1 MVPERVGPTV
11 WTDGTVSVPVGGLA
25 CGGNRTRDGA
35 HTVHPSG
42 GPAGGPDRIPDVT
55 RSDSSGTPKAG
66 APGGDLT
73 VPTEESVRTA
83 LRGVVDPELGAD
95 IVELGM
101 VNTVQVGET
110 GAVGVEVALTV
121 AGCPLRTQI
130 QSDVESHVG
139 ALPGVT
145 SVTVTT
151 GVMDDGQRK
160 AVMARARLLARDPA
174 PDTDIPDTARVIA
187 IASGKGG
194 VGKSSVT
201 VNLAVALA
209 RRGLTVGVLD
219 ADIWGFSVPRLL
231 GMHGEVEARDKKM
244 VPLERRVGAGVLRV
258 LSMGFLADEDSAIM
272 WRGLILNRA
281 VQQFL
286 EDVHWGDLDYLLIDM
301 PPGTGDIQMG
311 LARMLPRTEVIVVT
325 TPPVAAQKV
334 AARTADMARKGYL
347 RVAGVIENM
356 SDFVCE
362 HGTSYALFGS
372 GGGARLA
379 ADVGVPLIGQI
390 PLHPS
395 VAAGGDAGQPVALE
409 DGGPLVEAFDRI
421 ADAVITTIA
430 PVVAMEGCSA
440 RMLDR
445 VEAAVRAGDALAP
458 APR

>member
-1 MVPERVGPTV
+1 MR
-11 WTDGTVSVPVGGLA
+11 A
-25 CGGNRTRDGA
+25 
-35 HTVHPSG
+35 
-42 GPAGGPDRIPDVT
+42 
-55 RSDSSGTPKAG
+55 
-66 APGGDLT
+66 
-73 VPTEESVRTA
+73 A
-83 LRGVVDPELGAD
+83 LRMVIDPELGAD

-101 VNTVQVGET
+101 VTAVDVDDD
-110 GAVGVEVALTV
+110 GAVTVEVALTV

-130 QSDVESHVG
+130 RTDVETHVG
-139 ALPGVT
+139 VLEGVS

-151 GVMDDGQRK
+151 GVMDAAQRA

-174 PDTDIPDTARVIA
+174 PKTDIPDSARVIA

-194 VGKSSVT
+194 VGKSSIT
-201 VNLAVALA
+201 VNLAVAMA

-219 ADIWGFSVPRLL
+219 ADIWGFSIPRLL
-231 GMHGEVEARDKKM
+231 GMQGQVEAREKKM
-244 VPLERRVGAGVLRV
+244 VPLERRVGAGTLRV
-258 LSMGFLADEDSAIM
+258 LSMGFLAQEDSAIM

-311 LARMLPRTEVIVVT
+311 LARMVPRTEVIIVT

-334 AARTADMARKGYL
+334 AARAADMARKGYL
-347 RVAGVIENM
+347 RVAGIVENM

-379 ADVGVPLIGQI
+379 AELGVPLIGQV

-395 VAAGGDAGQPVALE
+395 VSAGGDTGEPVALA
-409 DGGPLVEAFDRI
+409 GHGPLVEVFDQI
-421 ADAVITTIA
+421 ADQVITSIA
-430 PVVAMEGCSA
+430 PVVAMEGCSV
-440 RMLDR
+440 RLLDAMKSA
-445 VEAAVRAGDALAP
+445 VEAGAV
-458 APR
+458 

>member
-1 MVPERVGPTV
+1 MTRPDSTDPEVGPTEDV
-11 WTDGTVSVPVGGLA
+11 VLA
-25 CGGNRTRDGA
+25 
-35 HTVHPSG
+35 
-42 GPAGGPDRIPDVT
+42 
-55 RSDSSGTPKAG
+55 
-66 APGGDLT
+66 
-73 VPTEESVRTA
+73 A
-83 LRGVVDPELGAD
+83 LRGVIDPELGAD

-101 VNTVQVGET
+101 VN
-110 GAVGVEVALTV
+110 AVRRDGSGRVDVEVALTV
-121 AGCPLRTQI
+121 AGCPLRSQI
-130 QSDVESHVG
+130 QRDVESQVG
-139 ALPGVT
+139 ALDGVT
-145 SVTVTT
+145 SVVVTT
-151 GVMDDGQRK
+151 GVMDAEQRK
-160 AVMARARLLARDPA
+160 AVMARARLLARDPK
-174 PDTDIPDTARVIA
+174 PVTDIPDTARVIA

-201 VNLAVALA
+201 VNLAVAMA

-244 VPLERRVGAGVLRV
+244 VPLERPTGDGMLRV

-356 SDFVCE
+356 SDFTCE

-379 ADVGVPLIGQI
+379 ADIGVPLIGRI

-395 VAAGGDAGQPVALE
+395 VAAGGDAGSPVALG

-421 ADAVITTIA
+421 ADGVITTIA

-440 RMLDR
+440 RMLER
-445 VEAAVRAGDALAP
+445 VEAAVAAVTPD
-458 APR
+458 

>member
-1 MVPERVGPTV
+1 M
-11 WTDGTVSVPVGGLA
+11 
-25 CGGNRTRDGA
+25 
-35 HTVHPSG
+35 
-42 GPAGGPDRIPDVT
+42 
-55 RSDSSGTPKAG
+55 
-66 APGGDLT
+66 
-73 VPTEESVRTA
+73 
-83 LRGVVDPELGAD
+83 
-95 IVELGM
+95 
-101 VNTVQVGET
+101 
-110 GAVGVEVALTV
+110 
-121 AGCPLRTQI
+121 
-130 QSDVESHVG
+130 
-139 ALPGVT
+139 
-145 SVTVTT
+145 TT
-151 GVMDDGQRK
+151 GVMDAEQRK
-160 AVMARARLLARDPA
+160 AVMARARQLAQDPA
-174 PDTDIPDTARVIA
+174 PATDIPDTARVIA
-187 IASGKGG
+187 VASGKGG

-231 GMHGEVEARDKKM
+231 GMQGEVEARDKKM
-244 VPLERRVGAGVLRV
+244 VPLERRIGDGLLRV

-356 SDFVCE
+356 SDFTCE

-379 ADVGVPLIGQI
+379 AEVGVPLIGQI

-395 VAAGGDAGQPVALE
+395 VAAGGDAGTPVALDE
-409 DGGPLVEAFDRI
+409 GEPAGRGVRPHRRVGHHHHRPGGGDG
-421 ADAVITTIA
+421 
-430 PVVAMEGCSA
+430 
-440 RMLDR
+440 R
-445 VEAAVRAGDALAP
+445 VQRP
-458 APR
+458 APRPGRGGREGRRVADRPRRQPTAADRPATAGSRPVGSAPTPPGPRRPGRRRARRPDARRSARACS

>member
-1 MVPERVGPTV
+1 MWNLCFTAPVARPGSSAGPRQGWLSDAIVPAPGRKRYTGPGGRPVAVGRIA
-11 WTDGTVSVPVGGLA
+11 GVS
-25 CGGNRTRDGA
+25 
-35 HTVHPSG
+35 
-42 GPAGGPDRIPDVT
+42 
-55 RSDSSGTPKAG
+55 RSDQSDAPGVVHAG
-66 APGGDLT
+66 AP
-73 VPTEESVRTA
+73 TEQQIRAA

-95 IVELGM
+95 IVELEM
-101 VNTVQVGET
+101 VTAVLVDET
-110 GAVGVEVALTV
+110 GRVEVEVALTV

-130 QSDVESHVG
+130 RADVETHVG
-139 ALPGVT
+139 ALDGVT
-145 SVTVTT
+145 GVEVRT
-151 GVMDDGQRK
+151 GVMDTEQRK
-160 AVMARARLLARDPA
+160 KVMARARLLAQDPA
-174 PDTDIPDTARVIA
+174 PQTDIPDTARVIA

-231 GMHGEVEARDKKM
+231 GMQGEVEARDKKM
-244 VPLERRVGAGVLRV
+244 VPLERRVGDGVLRV

-395 VAAGGDAGQPVALE
+395 VAAGGDAGTPVAL
-409 DGGPLVEAFDRI
+409 DPDQPLAEVFDAI
-421 ADAVITTIA
+421 ADQVITTIA
-430 PVVAMEGCSA
+430 PVVAMDGCSV
-440 RMLDR
+440 RLLER
-445 VEAAVRAGDALAP
+445 VEAAVAAGQVD
-458 APR
+458 

>member
-1 MVPERVGPTV
+1 MV
-11 WTDGTVSVPVGGLA
+11 SALH
-25 CGGNRTRDGA
+25 GNWYIRW
-35 HTVHPSG
+35 
-42 GPAGGPDRIPDVT
+42 AGRRWRPGRIAQVT
-55 RSDSSGTPKAG
+55 RSDTSGKRQSDPAL
-66 APGGDLT
+66 GGSR
-73 VPTEESVRTA
+73 PTEDQVRAA

-101 VNTVQVGET
+101 VNGVTVDADGR
-110 GAVGVEVALTV
+110 VGVEVALTV
-121 AGCPLRTQI
+121 AGCPLRAQI
-130 QSDVESHVG
+130 QNDVETHVG
-139 ALPGVT
+139 VLAGVT
-145 SVTVTT
+145 GVSVRT
-151 GVMDDGQRK
+151 GEMDAAQKK
-160 AVMARARLLARDPA
+160 AVMARARALAQDPA
-174 PDTDIPDTARVIA
+174 PVTDIPDSARVIA

-231 GMHGEVEARDKKM
+231 GMQGEVEARDKKM
-244 VPLERRVGAGVLRV
+244 VPLERRIGDGVLRV

-334 AARTADMARKGYL
+334 AARSADMARKGYL

-356 SDFVCE
+356 SDFTCE
-362 HGTSYALFGS
+362 HGTTYALFGS

-379 ADVGVPLIGQI
+379 AEVGVPLIGQI

-395 VAAGGDAGQPVALE
+395 VAAGGDAGTPVAL
-409 DGGPLVEAFDRI
+409 DAGSPLADAFDAV
-421 ADAVITTIA
+421 ADAVITTVA
-430 PVVAMEGCSA
+430 PVVAMDGCSV
-440 RMLDR
+440 RLLER
-445 VEAAVRAGDALAP
+445 VEAAVSAGAESGAGPAP
-458 APR
+458 APPAG

>member
-1 MVPERVGPTV
+1 MSRSDPSPADGIGPDGIGP
-11 WTDGTVSVPVGGLA
+11 DGTTP
-25 CGGNRTRDGA
+25 CG
-35 HTVHPSG
+35 P
-42 GPAGGPDRIPDVT
+42 PDTD
-55 RSDSSGTPKAG
+55 A
-66 APGGDLT
+66 
-73 VPTEESVRTA
+73 VRAA

-101 VNTVQVGET
+101 VTSVGIDGGGTV
-110 GAVGVEVALTV
+110 AVEVALTV

-130 QSDVESHVG
+130 RSDVETHVG
-139 ALPGVT
+139 ALPGVR
-145 SVTVTT
+145 VVEVTT
-151 GVMDDGQRK
+151 GVMDAEQRK
-160 AVMARARLLARDPA
+160 SVMARARLLARDPA
-174 PDTDIPDTARVIA
+174 PATDIPDTARVIA

-209 RRGLTVGVLD
+209 RRGLTIGILD

-231 GMHGEVEARDKKM
+231 GMQGSVEARDKKM
-244 VPLERRVGAGVLRV
+244 VPLEREVGGGVLRV
-258 LSMGFLADEDSAIM
+258 LSMGFLADEDNAIM

-311 LARMLPRTEVIVVT
+311 LARMLPRTEVVVVT

-356 SDFVCE
+356 SDFTCE
-362 HGTSYALFGS
+362 HGTTYALFGS
-372 GGGARLA
+372 GGGDRLA
-379 ADVGVPLIGQI
+379 ADVGVPLIGRI

-395 VAAGGDAGQPVALE
+395 VAAGGDAGTPVALDDRQPLAKVF
-409 DGGPLVEAFDRI
+409 DGI
-421 ADAVITTIA
+421 ADAVATTIA
-430 PVVAMEGCSA
+430 PVVAMEGCSV
-440 RMLDR
+440 RLLER
-445 VEAAVRAGDALAP
+445 VEAAVDAGRPD
-458 APR
+458 

>member
-1 MVPERVGPTV
+1 M
-11 WTDGTVSVPVGGLA
+11 
-25 CGGNRTRDGA
+25 
-35 HTVHPSG
+35 
-42 GPAGGPDRIPDVT
+42 
-55 RSDSSGTPKAG
+55 
-66 APGGDLT
+66 
-73 VPTEESVRTA
+73 
-83 LRGVVDPELGAD
+83 
-95 IVELGM
+95 
-101 VNTVQVGET
+101 
-110 GAVGVEVALTV
+110 ALTV

-130 QSDVESHVG
+130 QSDVETHVG
-139 ALPGVT
+139 ALPGVR
-145 SVTVTT
+145 SVLVTT

-160 AVMARARLLARDPA
+160 AVMARAEAGPG
-174 PDTDIPDTARVIA
+174 PGPGTDIPDTARVIA

-201 VNLAVALA
+201 VNLAVAMA

-231 GMHGEVEARDKKM
+231 GMTGEVEARDKKM
-244 VPLERRVGAGVLRV
+244 VPLERRIGPGVLRV

-334 AARTADMARKGYL
+334 AARTADMAGKGYL

-356 SDFVCE
+356 SDFVCD

-372 GGGARLA
+372 GGG
-379 ADVGVPLIGQI
+379 
-390 PLHPS
+390 
-395 VAAGGDAGQPVALE
+395 
-409 DGGPLVEAFDRI
+409 
-421 ADAVITTIA
+421 
-430 PVVAMEGCSA
+430 
-440 RMLDR
+440 
-445 VEAAVRAGDALAP
+445 P
-458 APR
+458 AWPPTSGSR

>member
-1 MVPERVGPTV
+1 MR
-11 WTDGTVSVPVGGLA
+11 A
-25 CGGNRTRDGA
+25 
-35 HTVHPSG
+35 
-42 GPAGGPDRIPDVT
+42 
-55 RSDSSGTPKAG
+55 
-66 APGGDLT
+66 
-73 VPTEESVRTA
+73 A

-101 VNTVQVGET
+101 VNAVRIGQGGQVE
-110 GAVGVEVALTV
+110 VEVALTV

-139 ALPGVT
+139 ALTGVC
-145 SVTVTT
+145 SVAVTT
-151 GVMDDGQRK
+151 GVMDAEQRK
-160 AVMARARLLARDPA
+160 LVMARARLLARDPA
-174 PDTDIPDTARVIA
+174 PVTDIPDTARVIA

-201 VNLAVALA
+201 VNLAVAMA

-231 GMHGEVEARDKKM
+231 GMQGEVEARDKKM
-244 VPLERRVGAGVLRV
+244 VPLERRIGDGVLRV

-356 SDFVCE
+356 SDFTCE

-379 ADVGVPLIGQI
+379 TDVGVPLIGQI

-395 VAAGGDAGQPVALE
+395 VAAGGDEGAPVALGP
-409 DGGPLVEAFDRI
+409 GGPLVEAFDRI

-440 RMLDR
+440 RLLDR
-445 VEAAVRAGDALAP
+445 VDAAVRAGEPLAP
-458 APR
+458 EPH